1 MEHRLNGVIER
12 DICGQIT
19 LTIPHKG
26 EADEW
31 MLLDSREFPEVRCGQ
46 SINVEII
53 IKEKNE

>member
-12 DICGQIT
+12 DSGGQIT

-26 EADEW
+26 AADEW
-31 MLLDSREFPEVRCGQ
+31 MLLDASEFSEVRCGQ

-53 IKEKNE
+53 IRKI